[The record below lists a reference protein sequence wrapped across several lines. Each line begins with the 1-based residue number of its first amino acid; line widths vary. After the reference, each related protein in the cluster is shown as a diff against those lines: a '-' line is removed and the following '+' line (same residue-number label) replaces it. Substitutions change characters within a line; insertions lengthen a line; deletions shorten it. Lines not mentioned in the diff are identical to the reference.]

1 MTKRQKKKKAM
12 NPFAHEEFSWTL
24 SFGRQLILQK
34 GAKVKMTQQL
44 ISITFTTSL
53 DAFLDHFAVFTQK

>member
-1 MTKRQKKKKAM
+1 M

-44 ISITFTTSL
+44 ISVTFTTSL